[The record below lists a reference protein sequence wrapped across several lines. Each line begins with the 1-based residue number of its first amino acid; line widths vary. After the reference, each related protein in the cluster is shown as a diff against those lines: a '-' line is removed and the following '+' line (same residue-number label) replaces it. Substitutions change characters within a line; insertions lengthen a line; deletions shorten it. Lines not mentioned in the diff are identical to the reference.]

1 MNNSLLIYV
10 YSCYMFVVTKKC
22 YNFKNEF
29 TNINN
34 AVKKLYFLFEKIDHN
49 YYFRFKH
56 CT

>member
-1 MNNSLLIYV
+1 
-10 YSCYMFVVTKKC
+10 MFVVTKKC

-29 TNINN
+29 TIINN
-34 AVKKLYFLFEKIDHN
+34 AAKKLYFLFEKIDHN